1 MSGQLGFGFDD
12 EALAAAPATPSA
24 KVRKARAPAA
34 PVAAPASPA
43 PDAEAMALE
52 LERHPDYRVL
62 RRLVPATRFDHQPLG
77 PVARIVILDTET
89 TGLDA
94 SRDKVMELALVCVQV
109 DTQTGQAT
117 GPVEVYDGLRDPG
130 MPVPKIARE
139 ITGITDDMLAGQQ
152 LDMARIASLLDG
164 ADLVI
169 AHNAGFDRP
178 FVEDI
183 LPQTRTLNWACS
195 FADIDWTAAGHSSA
209 KLSYLAS
216 ALGWF
221 YDAHRAEMDCHALLT
236 VLLAKLPGQGVNG
249 MAHLLASSHLPS
261 YRLQA
266 TGAPFAAKDL
276 LKARGYRWDSNDKVW
291 HTRLGGDAALHS
303 ECEWLQEAVF
313 PGRAAKLQWE
323 RHDAKSR
330 YSPRAGTPG
339 WAQLPG
345 RTSVLPATGNI
356 PVQAASDPY

>member
-1 MSGQLGFGFDD
+1 MSGGQLGFGFDD
-12 EALAAAPATPSA
+12 DAAAAAQQGTPPARLRRA
-24 KVRKARAPAA
+24 KAPA
-34 PVAAPASPA
+34 PVASAVPVVPASLGG
-43 PDAEAMALE
+43 DAEAMARE

-62 RRLVPATRFDHQPLG
+62 RRLVPATRFDHAPTG
-77 PVARIVILDTET
+77 PVARVVILDTET

-94 SRDKVMELALVCVQV
+94 SKDKVIELALVCVSV
-109 DTQTGQAT
+109 DLQTGQPT
-117 GPVEVYDGLRDPG
+117 GLVEVYDGLQDPG
-130 MPVPKIARE
+130 IPMPKIARD
-139 ITGITDDMLAGQQ
+139 ITGITDTMLAGQQ
-152 LDMARIASLLDG
+152 LDMARIDGLLAG

-183 LPQTRTLNWACS
+183 LPQTRELNWACS

-236 VLLAKLPGQGVNG
+236 VLLAELPGTGANG
-249 MAHLLASSHLPS
+249 LTHLLAGAHTPS

-276 LKARGYRWDSNDKVW
+276 LKTRGYRWDSQGKVW
-291 HTRLGGDAALHS
+291 HTRLGGDAALQA

-313 PGRAAKLQWE
+313 AGRAAKLQWE

-330 YSPRAGTPG
+330 YSVRAGVTG
-339 WAQLPG
+339 WAQLSG
-345 RTSVLPATGNI
+345 
-356 PVQAASDPY
+356 